1 MGELEQA
8 IEQAIRKQ
16 SGRLQVKQ
24 VLSGVATDVGESTC
38 TVERQGSPSLFDVRL
53 NAIDDDLQSF
63 FTVYPAEGS
72 VVLVAI
78 IENMKTEAVVIRC
91 SEVQRIKAK
100 IGDTE
105 LELDGDGFRF
115 DRNDENLQTVISE
128 LISEIQKIVVVV
140 GTTPNVPVLES
151 IKERLKQ
158 ILK

>member
-38 TVERQGSPSLFDVRL
+38 TVERQGLPSLFDVRL

-72 VVLVAI
+72 TVLVAI

-91 SEVQRIKAK
+91 SEVRRVKAK

-105 LELDGDGFRF
+105 LELDADGFRF
-115 DRNDENLQTVISE
+115 YRSDENLQAVISD
-128 LISEIQKIVVVV
+128 LIGEIQKIVVVV
-140 GTTPNVPVLES
+140 GTTPNIPALEA
-151 IKERLKQ
+151 IKQRLKQ